1 MQQRSR
7 NRGLIYVRAKHA
19 VGMREQLA
27 WAVSKAAAL
36 DIEVNVAEGDLE
48 KALANDLVSIND
60 LRLDD
65 GRLARHR
72 RFIGL
77 RNLELDAWSNQAI
90 SHIFVESIHRLSRSV
105 PDLVAILNTLQSFGI
120 RVVFRNPFVFPSQD
134 RNSESL

>member
-19 VGMREQLA
+19 FGMREQLA

-36 DIEVNVAEGDLE
+36 NVKVNVAEDDLE
-48 KALANDLVSIND
+48 EALANDLVSIDD

-65 GRLARHR
+65 GRRPPNR
-72 RFIGL
+72 RFAGL

-105 PDLVAILNTLQSFGI
+105 PKLLTILNTLQSFGI
-120 RVVFRNPFVFPSQD
+120 RVVFRDPFVFPSQNH
-134 RNSESL
+134 NSESL